1 MEGSIDTANIK
12 TGGVDHFV
20 LKLITLASITA
31 YIFAFS
37 GIVTLKPLSFILGIL
52 GYASLPL
59 LALCSIEAYK
69 HSEKLTPLIVR
80 NIVLAVL
87 CAFPYR
93 FAFYNQKSLSD
104 IRSYFSLALTC
115 LFCIGSVM
123 FYDKMKTQ
131 IQKMFCVAFLCAISL
146 FIGMEFA
153 PYMPIIA
160 FVVFIYLKEQE
171 GKDSAAFENG
181 DKERI
186 AAVNRRRY
194 LFSQYTFIKISFFI
208 VTLAVVIPLVS
219 LLFSKFAPG
228 YSEAYKD
235 ELKRNFCMPGMLLA
249 LPLIRLYNGRKG
261 IDNRVTKIVFRGYYL
276 FILALV
282 VLLKV
287 LFLYDYSLMPA
298 AG

>member
-12 TGGVDHFV
+12 NGGIDHFV
-20 LKLITLASITA
+20 LKLLTLASLTA
-31 YIFAFS
+31 YVFAFS
-37 GIVTLKPLSFILGIL
+37 GIITVRLVSILLGII

-59 LALCSIEAYK
+59 LALCSVEAYK
-69 HSEKLTPLIVR
+69 HSNKLTPLIVR
-80 NIVLAVL
+80 NIILALL

-93 FAFYNQKSLSD
+93 FAFYNQKSLAD

-131 IQKMFCVAFLCAISL
+131 IQKIFCVAFLCAISL

-160 FVVFIYLKEQE
+160 FVIFIYIREQE
-171 GKDSAAFENG
+171 GKDAAAFEKG

-186 AAVNRRRY
+186 AAVGRRKY

-208 VTLAVVIPLVS
+208 VTLALVIPLVS

-228 YSEAYKD
+228 YAEAYND
-235 ELKRNFCMPGMLLA
+235 ELRRNFCMPGMLLA
-249 LPLIRLYNGRKG
+249 LPPVRFYNGKKG
-261 IDNRVTKIVFRGYYL
+261 IDNRAVKIIFRGYYL
-276 FILALV
+276 ILLALV

-287 LFLYDYSLMPA
+287 LFLYDYSLIPT